1 MGIRLGIAVAY
12 FPLEETV
19 IKTLYNSTEQQWR
32 DSLGY
37 PNYPVRYL
45 FDAVWERLR
54 ALEEERSEP
63 RDVCTKNANFDLII
77 SL

>member
-12 FPLEETV
+12 FPLLEETV
-19 IKTLYNSTEQQWR
+19 VKTLYNSTEQKWR
-32 DSLGY
+32 DSLEY
-37 PNYPVRYL
+37 YNMRFL